1 MKKSLQ
7 ILIVLENTDVSNI
20 NSVEELILAR
30 SQLQVID
37 AGFQDLKL
45 DTPEWVVDRL
55 SEIDQEINIRTR
67 NELLKRLRAAKAR
80 RSALLSKDERRQNLE
95 AEIADL
101 EGKLA

>member
-1 MKKSLQ
+1 
-7 ILIVLENTDVSNI
+7 
-20 NSVEELILAR
+20 
-30 SQLQVID
+30 VID

>member
-67 NELLKRLRAAKAR
+67 NELLKRLRNR
-80 RSALLSKDERRQNLE
+80 
-95 AEIADL
+95 
-101 EGKLA
+101 

>member
-1 MKKSLQ
+1 MNAK

>member
-1 MKKSLQ
+1 M
-7 ILIVLENTDVSNI
+7 IVLENTDVSNI